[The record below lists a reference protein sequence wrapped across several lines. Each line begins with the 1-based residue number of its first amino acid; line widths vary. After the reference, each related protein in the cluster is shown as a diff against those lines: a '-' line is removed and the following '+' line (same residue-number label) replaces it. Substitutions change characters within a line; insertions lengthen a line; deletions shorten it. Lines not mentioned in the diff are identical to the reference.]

1 MRWAG
6 NGTTDPITGDIPTI
20 KSLLTSDYVDL
31 DKADPSL
38 YPEGML
44 VWNMRRSGFNV
55 KSFQADYFNA
65 ADFPFATYGALP
77 TVKDAWVTSSGLQ
90 SNGAMFA
97 GRKAVRNI
105 VVKALKAAV
114 DGSQELREEQK
125 IFNLLSCPNY
135 EELAS
140 NLVALNNE
148 RNNTGFILS
157 DAPMRLADTGTD
169 ITNWATNA
177 NGDGLTTADPYFG
190 VFYPSCQTTDL
201 SGTTVVAPSTHMM
214 LRTVV
219 RSDDV
224 AFPWLAPAGTRRGTV
239 DNASQLGYV
248 NAQTGE
254 FTQTAVR
261 QGLRDT
267 LYSNSINPI
276 TFIPGS
282 GILNYGNKTTFSGTS
297 LDRINVSRLVAFI
310 RGRLETIGK
319 NFVFEPNDTTTR
331 DEIKNAIES
340 LMIDL
345 VAKRGIYDYLV
356 VCDESNNTPTRI
368 DANELYVDVA
378 IEPVKAIEFIYIPVR
393 IKNTGE
399 ISAGNVAS
407 SGTISYGS

>member
-1 MRWAG
+1 MVYGDLWVSTADLDNYPQIYRWQSVSTVDQWVLLDNSDQTTQNGILFADVRWAG
-6 NGTTDPITGDIPTI
+6 NGTTDPITADIPTI
-20 KSLLTSDYVDL
+20 KSLLTSNYVDL
-31 DKADPSL
+31 DKPDPTL

-55 KSFQADYFNA
+55 KSFQSDYFNA
-65 ADFPFATYGALP
+65 TDFPFATFGALP
-77 TVKDAWVTSSGLQ
+77 TVTDAWVTASGLQ
-90 SNGAMFA
+90 SDGSMFA

-105 VVKALKAAV
+105 VVGAMKSAV

-125 IFNLLSCPNY
+125 IFNLLCAPNY

-169 ITNWATNA
+169 ITNYATNA

-201 SGTTVVAPSTHMM
+201 SGTTVVAPATHMM

-239 DNASQLGYV
+239 DNATQLGYV
-248 NAQTGE
+248 NATTGE
-254 FTQTAVR
+254 FVQTAVR

-267 LYSNSINPI
+267 LYTNNINP
-276 TFIPGS
+276 
-282 GILNYGNKTTFSGTS
+282 NYFYSWV
-297 LDRINVSRLVAFI
+297 RH
-310 RGRLETIGK
+310 
-319 NFVFEPNDTTTR
+319 
-331 DEIKNAIES
+331 IK
-340 LMIDL
+340 LR
-345 VAKRGIYDYLV
+345 K
-356 VCDESNNTPTRI
+356 
-368 DANELYVDVA
+368 
-378 IEPVKAIEFIYIPVR
+378 
-393 IKNTGE
+393 
-399 ISAGNVAS
+399 
-407 SGTISYGS
+407 